1 MGKTNSVRVRRG
13 LVIYKQQH
21 SLNWHARIYMDV
33 GGKGV
38 HTLSTRTPVQRDA
51 VEKAHDFYAD
61 FRRWQRGETAIPP
74 YLVKRE
80 ESKRR
85 FDKIVD
91 QWIDEL
97 TLEAGTDPK
106 RLRDVRDKRSVC
118 YSPNGMCAFFGKD
131 DIDKIT
137 TDRIKEMLRFT
148 EEHSKK
154 ERLASSTMKR
164 ILVVLGLILKF
175 GVGKGLL
182 TTLPVMPKVKQVDQ
196 PRAWF
201 NHTELAKL
209 IAKAEELATAAE
221 QRGEKAE
228 ADLWWEIADFIVF
241 MVSTFL
247 RSSEWADLR
256 NQHVELLKER
266 TPSLKIAVAKGK
278 TKPRYTVSMPEAVSV
293 YQRIL
298 KRNGRK
304 PDAYLFL
311 NAFSNRQT
319 ASERMYD
326 RFEILLKATNL
337 KKNSLGQTRVI
348 HSLRHTALMF
358 RLLEGVSHFTLAKN
372 AGTSVDQLERFY
384 CSHHSAEMGLGE
396 LHKGVRLPEKRR
408 AAVRP
413 LKVAS
418 NRNFSP
424 HPSAARVSQPREGTA
439 HE

>member
-118 YSPNGMCAFFGKD
+118 YSPNGLCAFLGKD
-131 DIDKIT
+131 DVDKID

-154 ERLASSTMKR
+154 DKLASSTMKR
-164 ILVVLGLILKF
+164 ILIVLRLILKF
-175 GVGKGLL
+175 AAAKGLL
-182 TTLPVMPKVKQVDQ
+182 TALPAMPKVKQVDQ

-201 NHTELAKL
+201 NQQEYRLLHTTASKLA
-209 IAKAEELATAAE
+209 IAASERGDAGEAERWYEM
-221 QRGEKAE
+221 
-228 ADLWWEIADFIVF
+228 ADFIVL
-241 MVSTFL
+241 MVNTFL
-247 RSSEWADLR
+247 RSGEWADLQ
-256 NQHVELLKER
+256 NQHIEVHKGIQTALR
-266 TPSLKIAVAKGK
+266 IAVRKGK
-278 TKPRYTVSMPEAVSV
+278 TKPRYTMSMPLAVDV

-298 KRNGRK
+298 KRNGGK
-304 PDAYLFL
+304 PDAFLFL
-311 NAFSNRQT
+311 NDYPNRQT

-326 RFEILLKATNL
+326 RFEILLEKTGL
-337 KKNSLGQTRVI
+337 KRNNLGQTRVI

-358 RLLEGVSHFTLAKN
+358 RVLADVDLFVLAKN

-384 CSHHSAEMGLGE
+384 CSHFTAEMRLGE
-396 LHKGVRLPEKRR
+396 LHKGVLRVDLEKPASPRR
-408 AAVRP
+408 SAPQA
-413 LKVAS
+413 LS
-418 NRNFSP
+418 SDFS
-424 HPSAARVSQPREGTA
+424 SRSQAG
-439 HE
+439 